1 MERSGQGFRAVMD
14 DMTQIFIE
22 QGILGA
28 ILIVAFWWIR
38 SQNAQAKLEREALQE
53 KLFDLFKQTN
63 EFDQTTGH
71 QLKEM
76 RTELQR
82 LADRI
87 EGRRP

>member
-1 MERSGQGFRAVMD
+1 MISMD
-14 DMTQIFIE
+14 NMTQIFIE

-28 ILIVAFWWIR
+28 ILIVSFWWIK
-38 SQNAQAKLEREALQE
+38 SQNAQAKKEREVLQE

-87 EGRRP
+87 EGRRK